1 MTKEEVKSLVD
12 LHKKFDEDVQR
23 VVSKL
28 ALYDG
33 DYLDVENWWIN
44 GETVSGKGEVYAL
57 NCHVDTVY
65 EDFDTELLSYTDEE
79 LDAYVDE
86 LIRERTEEEKRKKAE
101 QEKAEKQ
108 RDLQKF
114 NELKEKLGL

>member
-12 LHKKFDEDVQR
+12 LHKKFDEDIQR
-23 VVSKL
+23 VVSKM
-28 ALYDG
+28 ARYDG

-44 GETVSGKGEVYAL
+44 GDTVSGKGEVYARGCYL
-57 NCHVDTVY
+57 DTVY

-79 LDAYVDE
+79 LDTYVDE
-86 LIRERTEEEKRKKAE
+86 LIRERTEEEKKKKIE

>member
-33 DYLDVENWWIN
+33 DYLEVENWWIN
-44 GETVSGKGEVYAL
+44 GETVSGRGEVYACG
-57 NCHVDTVY
+57 CHLDTVY
-65 EDFDTELLSYTDEE
+65 KGFDTELLSYTDEE

-86 LIRERTEEEKRKKAE
+86 LIRERTEKEKKKKAE

-114 NELKEKLGL
+114 YELKEKLGL